1 MTTKTHNLAG
11 LLAIAGAFALISNP
25 ANAAIVYADGDLIL
39 GFRASGGQGASTDYL
54 VDLGSA
60 ATFLTSIANNRVNLS
75 LGPIGTDLV
84 SLYGVN
90 WSSRVDVLWSLSGV
104 QKIAGNGFGN
114 NTMFATRSDS
124 VDAPAGPLTN
134 TTTPWTRPS
143 SFGAGTPAGK
153 MQSMGQKY
161 GVGTT
166 GAVSGTDQM
175 ESASV
180 SGALIQ
186 PTSQINSYLSFQPGG
201 VNTTGAA
208 AFSYFVDANGI
219 EGNFGSS
226 SALVLDLYR
235 LDTGSGPATFV
246 GNLAINNAG
255 QVTATG
261 AGFVVP
267 EPSAAVSLA
276 FGAGVLGAVRRRR
289 SSAQAS

>member
-1 MTTKTHNLAG
+1 MTTNIHKTVG
-11 LLAIAGAFALISNP
+11 LLAIACALALTPDS
-25 ANAAIVYADGDLIL
+25 AKAAIVYSDGDLIL
-39 GFRASGGQGASTDYL
+39 GFRATGGQGASTDYL
-54 VDLGSA
+54 IDIGSA
-60 ATFLTSIANNRVNLS
+60 ATFLASIANNRVNLS
-75 LGPIGTDLV
+75 LGPIATDLIA
-84 SLYGVN
+84 LYGIN

-104 QKIAGNGFGN
+104 QKIAGNTFGN

-124 VDAPAGPLTN
+124 VDAPAGPNTN

-166 GAVSGTDQM
+166 GNVNGTDQM

-186 PTSQINSYLSFQPGG
+186 PTSQSNSYLSFQPGG

-246 GNLAINNAG
+246 GNLAINSAG